1 MTFFLKKMHEL
12 KEKFS
17 PEIDVF
23 FIELKTFDFIVL
35 ITTEFNKIIS
45 KRQQH
50 VGKLTSSNLKLNLR
64 FNNKFSDIDI
74 KI

>member
-1 MTFFLKKMHEL
+1 MHEL